1 MARTPDKEYFLKN
14 IPNDGASIGNK
25 ALKTKL
31 RWEKDSDKYFRI
43 RNALVEEG
51 EIFVGRG
58 KGGSIYLSEY
68 SAYFKKTKKVSSK
81 QIQSSPESALYEPV
95 YQALKKYWIPE
106 LFPKFTDFEI
116 QITANQGSKNTGG
129 VWTRPDLAVFGYGA
143 YRFFPGRTYELI
155 SFEVKKADSTDVR
168 TVFEAKGH
176 MRKAS
181 RSYVVCIGK
190 LKEET
195 QRELREIALSQK
207 VGFIVAPDEKDFES
221 WEVLVDPIR
230 CEPDP
235 MWIDEFV
242 GQNFSEDQQRR
253 IESWCR

>member
-1 MARTPDKEYFLKN
+1 MARTPDKDYFLKN
-14 IPNDGASIGNK
+14 VPPDGVSIGNK
-25 ALKTKL
+25 KLKTKL
-31 RWEKDSDKYFRI
+31 RWETEKYFRI

-51 EIFVGRG
+51 EILVGRG
-58 KGGSIYLSEY
+58 KGGSIYLSEN
-68 SAYFKKTKKVSSK
+68 SGNFEKSKKAGPK
-81 QIQSSPESALYEPV
+81 QIERTPESSLYEPV
-95 YQALKKYWIPE
+95 CKALKEYWIPE

-116 QITANQGSKNTGG
+116 EITANQGSKNTGG

-176 MRKAS
+176 TRKAS
-181 RSYVVCIGK
+181 RSYVVCVGK
-190 LKEET
+190 LDAEVQQK
-195 QRELREIALSQK
+195 LREIALDQK
-207 VGFIVAPDEKDFES
+207 VGFILAPDENDFES

-242 GQNFSEDQQRR
+242 GQNFSEEQQRR